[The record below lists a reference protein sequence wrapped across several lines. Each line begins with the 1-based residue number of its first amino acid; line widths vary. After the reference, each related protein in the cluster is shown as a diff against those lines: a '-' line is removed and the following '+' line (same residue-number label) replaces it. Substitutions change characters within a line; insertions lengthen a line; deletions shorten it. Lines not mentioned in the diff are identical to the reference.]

1 MTVSGRALAVAGGI
15 QHLVLVVGCWV
26 YTVWRFVARIGGMEV
41 KSSALP
47 GAGRGTGWGGA
58 SKWKSSEE
66 REGRRRGGVL
76 FLSCRPPSL
85 SVSLPHSAVASQLVP
100 RGTWRHLVSVS
111 TGAGTA
117 EGCGRFS
124 SAPVA
129 GEEAADARLQGVA
142 GAVTPE
148 REQSEE
154 VVTDCLL

>member
-1 MTVSGRALAVAGGI
+1 
-15 QHLVLVVGCWV
+15 
-26 YTVWRFVARIGGMEV
+26 MEV

-47 GAGRGTGWGGA
+47 GAGRGIGWGGGA
-58 SKWKSSEE
+58 HPS
-66 REGRRRGGVL
+66 GNAVRRGREEEEGGIL
-76 FLSCRPPSL
+76 FLSFRPPSL

-124 SAPVA
+124 SAPAA
-129 GEEAADARLQGVA
+129 GEAADARLQGVT

-148 REQSEE
+148 RGQSADPSAAYSFYNP
-154 VVTDCLL
+154 VTDP